1 MNLQQ
6 LRDILTIAREG
17 SITKASRVLFK
28 AQPNLSNMLREVEDE
43 LQITIFE
50 RTPTGVTLTPQGERF
65 AAQAS
70 GILTQMDQLMQ
81 IGQQPEEKLTLGISV
96 CRASY
101 CVRAVSAWMDQ
112 TLDPEHPFSLHLHE
126 TNTDEAID
134 QVFHAE
140 SSLGIIRMPNFF
152 ENHYLQ
158 QLENKGLCWE
168 PLMDFTM
175 MLIMRKNH
183 PLASVQNIQQRDL
196 YRYTEIVHGDQ
207 QIPALSMAR
216 INPLLHG
223 TPPRRIYVYDR
234 GSQIDLLQRLPDTY
248 MWASP
253 IPLDMV
259 DDYGM
264 CIRRCALSTVV
275 NRDMLIW
282 RKESIEDARLRSCGE
297 FLRDYA
303 SELSYRTAQRLEQK

>member
-28 AQPNLSNMLREVEDE
+28 AQPNLSNMLREVEEE

-81 IGQQPEEKLTLGISV
+81 IGQQPEEKFTLGISV

-140 SSLGIIRMPNFF
+140 SSLGIIRMPNF
-152 ENHYLQ
+152 L
-158 QLENKGLCWE
+158 KTTTCSSWK
-168 PLMDFTM
+168 T
-175 MLIMRKNH
+175 
-183 PLASVQNIQQRDL
+183 
-196 YRYTEIVHGDQ
+196 
-207 QIPALSMAR
+207 
-216 INPLLHG
+216 
-223 TPPRRIYVYDR
+223 R
-234 GSQIDLLQRLPDTY
+234 G
-248 MWASP
+248 
-253 IPLDMV
+253 
-259 DDYGM
+259 
-264 CIRRCALSTVV
+264 CAGS
-275 NRDMLIW
+275 R
-282 RKESIEDARLRSCGE
+282 
-297 FLRDYA
+297 
-303 SELSYRTAQRLEQK
+303 

>member
-28 AQPNLSNMLREVEDE
+28 AQPNLSSMLREVEEE
-43 LQITIFE
+43 LHITIFE
-50 RTPTGVTLTPQGERF
+50 RTPTGVTLTPEGERF

-70 GILTQMDQLMQ
+70 GILTQVDQLMQ
-81 IGQQPEEKLTLGISV
+81 IGQQTGQQWALGLSV

-101 CVRAVSAWMDQ
+101 CVRAVSEWMNRAFA
-112 TLDPEHPFSLHLHE
+112 PEHPFSLHLHE

-140 SSLGIIRMPNFF
+140 SGLGIIRMPDFY
-152 ENHYLQ
+152 ENYYLQ

-168 PLMDFTM
+168 PLMDFRM
-175 MLIMRKNH
+175 MLIMRSDH
-183 PLASVQNIQQRDL
+183 PLAALPEIRQEDL

-207 QIPALSMAR
+207 QVPALSMAR

-259 DDYGM
+259 DAYGM

-275 NRDMLIW
+275 NRDLLIW
-282 RKESIEDARLRSCGE
+282 RREAMEDPLLRSCGD

-303 SELSYRTAQRLEQK
+303 AQLQHRTAHRLDLD